1 MNKKKPALIVFAYN
15 RPSHLKRVLIAIEN
29 YKINNDIYLFIDG
42 PKNKTD
48 IVNQK
53 DIALSVTARFQ
64 KNYYKVIKRKKNLGL
79 SKSIINGLNYVTK
92 KYESV
97 IVLEDDVI
105 PYKKFFEFSFKA
117 LKKFKNNENIAAI
130 CGYQFPNWN
139 KKNSELNGLILPNFN
154 SWGWAIWSKNWL
166 KYSKN
171 IKKIPKIKD
180 KKHFPLFLKKY
191 FDPKYY
197 NKQKRNIWTLNF
209 MYYNYTSKK
218 NYIFPNF
225 SLTKNI
231 GFDGT
236 GVNSKSTDKFQ
247 VIENKDKKINF
258 KKIVYDK
265 KFIKRQNN
273 IIKKNLNFF
282 Y

>member
-1 MNKKKPALIVFAYN
+1 
-15 RPSHLKRVLIAIEN
+15 
-29 YKINNDIYLFIDG
+29 
-42 PKNKTD
+42 
-48 IVNQK
+48 
-53 DIALSVTARFQ
+53 
-64 KNYYKVIKRKKNLGL
+64 
-79 SKSIINGLNYVTK
+79 
-92 KYESV
+92 
-97 IVLEDDVI
+97 
-105 PYKKFFEFSFKA
+105 
-117 LKKFKNNENIAAI
+117 
-130 CGYQFPNWN
+130 
-139 KKNSELNGLILPNFN
+139 
-154 SWGWAIWSKNWL
+154 
-166 KYSKN
+166 
-171 IKKIPKIKD
+171 
-180 KKHFPLFLKKY
+180 
-191 FDPKYY
+191 
-197 NKQKRNIWTLNF
+197 

>member
-1 MNKKKPALIVFAYN
+1 MNKKKPALVIFAYN

-29 YKINNDIYLFIDG
+29 HKIDNDIYLIIDG
-42 PKNKTD
+42 PKNKID
-48 IVNQK
+48 VINQK
-53 DIALSVTARFQ
+53 DISLSVKTRFK
-64 KNYYKVIKRKKNLGL
+64 KNYYKVIKRKKNVGL
-79 SKSIINGLNYVTK
+79 SKSIVDGLNYVTK

-97 IVLEDDVI
+97 IVLEDDII
-105 PYKKFFEFSFKA
+105 PYKNFFDFTFKA
-117 LKKFKNNENIAAI
+117 LKKFKNNKNISAI
-130 CGYQFPNWN
+130 CGFQFPNWS
-139 KKNSELNGLILPNFN
+139 KNNDKINSLILPNFN
-154 SWGWAIWSKNWL
+154 SWGWAIWSRNWRE
-166 KYSKN
+166 YSKN

-180 KKHFPLFLKKY
+180 KKKFPLFLKKY
-191 FDPKYY
+191 FDPKYF

-209 MYYNYTSKK
+209 MYYNYTLKK
-218 NYIFPNF
+218 DYIFPNF

>member
-1 MNKKKPALIVFAYN
+1 MNKKKPALAIFAYN

-29 YKINNDIYLFIDG
+29 CKIKNDIYLFVDG

-53 DIALSVTARFQ
+53 DISLSVTSRFK
-64 KNYYKVIKRKKNLGL
+64 KNYYKVIKRKKNVGL
-79 SKSIINGLNYVTK
+79 SKSIIDGLNYVTK

-105 PYKKFFEFSFKA
+105 PYKKFFEFTFKA
-117 LKKFKNNENIAAI
+117 LRRFRNNEKIAAI

-139 KKNSELNGLILPNFN
+139 KKSKELNALILPNFN
-154 SWGWAIWSKNWL
+154 SWGWAIWSKNW
-166 KYSKN
+166 KEYSKN
-171 IKKIPKIKD
+171 IKKIPN
-180 KKHFPLFLKKY
+180 KKNKKKFPSFLKKY
-191 FDPKYY
+191 YDPKYFK
-197 NKQKRNIWTLNF
+197 KQKRNIWTLNF
-209 MYYNYTSKK
+209 MYYNYVLNKK
-218 NYIFPNF
+218 YVFTNF

-236 GVNSKSTDKFQ
+236 GINSKSTDIFQ
-247 VIENKDKKINF
+247 VVESKVKKINL
-258 KKIVYDK
+258 KKIVHNK
-265 KFIKRQNN
+265 KNINKQNN
-273 IIKKNLNFF
+273 IIKKNLEFF

>member
-15 RPSHLKRVLIAIEN
+15 RPSHLKRVLIAVEN
-29 YKINNDIYLFIDG
+29 YKISNDIYLFIDG
-42 PKNKTD
+42 QKNKTD

-53 DIALSVTARFQ
+53 DISISVTTRFK
-64 KNYYKVIKRKKNLGL
+64 KNYYKVIKRKKNVGL
-79 SKSIINGLNYVTK
+79 SKSIIDGLNYVTE

-105 PYKKFFEFSFKA
+105 PYKKFFEFTFKA
-117 LKKFKNNENIAAI
+117 LKRFKNNKNIAAI
-130 CGYQFPNWN
+130 CGYQFPNWDTKSKEIN
-139 KKNSELNGLILPNFN
+139 AFLLPNFN
-154 SWGWAIWSKNWL
+154 SWGWAIWSKNW
-166 KYSKN
+166 KEYSKN
-171 IKKIPKIKD
+171 IKKIPRVKD
-180 KKHFPLFLKKY
+180 KKKFPSFLKKY
-191 FDPKYY
+191 FHPKYF

-209 MYYNYTSKK
+209 MYYNYVLKK
-218 NYIFPNF
+218 NYIFPSF

-236 GVNSKSTDKFQ
+236 GINSKSTDIFQ
-247 VIENKDKKINF
+247 VTECKIKKINF
-258 KKIVYDK
+258 KKIINNK
-265 KFIKRQNN
+265 KIGNKQNN